1 MNQMDLIVQIYHTV
15 SYIKQVNH
23 LKAHNLNPL
32 HPKVPVELETVTNYK
47 EIPGEYLSRN
57 IPEGRKMIKWA
68 PFATMPQQFEDIRKQ
83 IEQQT
88 KEFMPDLSQEQID
101 DINNKLNHYSNKPS
115 ACFIYYYEDE
125 KIHLLQTVINKL
137 DEYNMRVNVFLVVQQ
152 EFKDLEI
159 NKIIEI
165 I

>member
-1 MNQMDLIVQIYHTV
+1 
-15 SYIKQVNH
+15 
-23 LKAHNLNPL
+23 
-32 HPKVPVELETVTNYK
+32 
-47 EIPGEYLSRN
+47 
-57 IPEGRKMIKWA
+57 MIKWA

-83 IEQQT
+83 IEYQT

-115 ACFIYYYEDE
+115 ACFIYYYED
-125 KIHLLQTVINKL
+125 KKVHLLQTVINIL

-152 EFKDLEI
+152 EFKDLEF

>member
-1 MNQMDLIVQIYHTV
+1 MNL
-15 SYIKQVNH
+15 
-23 LKAHNLNPL
+23 LKAHNLNPF

-47 EIPGEYLSRN
+47 EMPKEYLSRA

-83 IEQQT
+83 IEYQT
-88 KEFMPDLSQEQID
+88 KEFMPDVSQEQID

-115 ACFIYYYEDE
+115 ACFIYSYEDE
-125 KIHLLQTVINKL
+125 KVHLLQTVINIL
-137 DEYNMRVNVFLVVQQ
+137 DEYNMRANVFLVVQQ
-152 EFKDLEI
+152 EFKDLEF

>member
-1 MNQMDLIVQIYHTV
+1 MDLIVQIYHTV

-32 HPKVPVELETVTNYK
+32 HPKVLVELETVTNYK

-68 PFATMPQQFEDIRKQ
+68 PFATVPQQFKDIRKQ

-101 DINNKLNHYSNKPS
+101 DINNKLNHYSNKHIS
-115 ACFIYYYEDE
+115 SHAA
-125 KIHLLQTVINKL
+125 
-137 DEYNMRVNVFLVVQQ
+137 RV
-152 EFKDLEI
+152 
-159 NKIIEI
+159 
-165 I
+165 